1 MTRGEIELER
11 RLGMCIE
18 EIRDKVLSLPND
30 DRWRYM
36 EKNKISGGL
45 IHLAPNQYPRKP
57 EETDWIEDDFTIGR
71 QMTVF
76 DWLGTAPEDPADDLI
91 RYYIEKS
98 GYTLENMEKKIA
110 DEFKSYH
117 GGCWAKICFDFS
129 PGKAMFSKKI
139 FSGFANRK
147 NPETGVYVFT
157 REEYKKRVR
166 RILEG

>member
-1 MTRGEIELER
+1 MTRGELALER

-30 DRWRYM
+30 ERWRYM

-45 IHLAPNQYPRKP
+45 IHLAPNQYPKKP
-57 EETDWIEDDFTIGR
+57 EETDWIEDDFKIGR
-71 QMTVF
+71 QMNIF
-76 DWLGTAPEDPADDLI
+76 DWLGTAPEDPADELI
-91 RYYIEKS
+91 RYYIEQS

-129 PGKAMFSKKI
+129 AGKAMFSKKI

-147 NPETGVYVFT
+147 NPEPGVYVFT